1 MEELS
6 KMMNKI
12 LIFAFIGSLFSQE
25 VLDRLVV
32 PIYYQIN
39 FSSGYDSNIFS
50 FSERDLDQKEY
61 GSNSLGKI
69 KYYDSDYY
77 RPTFKLIYSPVLLDE
92 YETNFIFN
100 FQKKLYRT
108 FHQKN
113 TFSTNS
119 KFEIKFGSYHWLKLG
134 YNYSPNNYLRRFQD
148 LDVFSEDYFD
158 CTYSNSKG
166 YISYSVPITKKTWTR
181 VIWEISDYFYNEHF
195 TEFDTRVHEFNWFF
209 SHKWDK
215 NVRYSLN
222 IGVGDGH
229 NFTYSNGLFSTEH
242 NRSFRS
248 GNLKISRSRYNI
260 KSLNLDKFYISFST
274 DYRNYLS
281 ESIDDPLHS
290 GRFHYDYQLYSSITK
305 KLNSNYSLNL
315 FMKLRKRHTISEF
328 EWVHDLKSF
337 NKFEMG
343 VKFTFNGVYDIY
355 R

>member
-1 MEELS
+1 
-6 KMMNKI
+6 MMNKLLI
-12 LIFAFIGSLFSQE
+12 LTFIGSLFSQE

-50 FSERDLDQKEY
+50 FSERDLDKKEY
-61 GSNSLGKI
+61 GTNSLGKI

-119 KFEIKFGSYHWLKLG
+119 KFEIKFGSYHWLKMG
-134 YNYSPNNYLRRFQD
+134 YNYSPHNYLRRFQD
-148 LDVFSEDYFD
+148 LDVFSNDYFD

-222 IGVGDGH
+222 IGLGDGH
-229 NFTYSNGLFSTEH
+229 NFTYSNGLFSTLH

-248 GNLKISRSRYNI
+248 GNFKISRSRYNI
-260 KSLNLDKFYISFST
+260 KSFNLDKFYISFST
-274 DYRNYLS
+274 DNRNYLS
-281 ESIDDPLHS
+281 EAIDDPLHS

-305 KLNSNYSLNL
+305 RLNSNYSLNL

-328 EWVHDLKSF
+328 ELVQDLKSF
-337 NKFEMG
+337 NKFEIG